1 MDLGHP
7 GRLTRATRLRVTLA
21 ASRRAL
27 DCTPAR
33 LVTPLHM
40 PNTPPAASPPSLL
53 SVIVPV
59 YNERHTIDTLLRR
72 VLDAPLPIRREV
84 LVGDDGSTD
93 GTRDLLDRWR
103 GTADVHI
110 EFMPSNVGRG
120 GVIKALWRQA
130 QGSLIIHQDADL
142 EYDPNEYGRLVAP
155 LLADQAD
162 VVYGSRFKGQIAGMR
177 IANGIGNRLLTWS
190 CRMLYGV
197 QITDLM
203 TCYKVYRA
211 SLVDGL
217 KIDADGFDFE
227 AELTARFVQQGA
239 RFAEVPISFS
249 GRTAEEGKKIR
260 AIDALYT
267 TQRLWR
273 SRSRRV
279 S

>member
-1 MDLGHP
+1 MTNQSP
-7 GRLTRATRLRVTLA
+7 AV
-21 ASRRAL
+21 
-27 DCTPAR
+27 TPA
-33 LVTPLHM
+33 P
-40 PNTPPAASPPSLL
+40 LL
-53 SVIVPV
+53 SVLVPV
-59 YNERHTIDTLLRR
+59 YNERHTIDTLLQR
-72 VLDAPLPIRREV
+72 VLDAPLPIDREV

-103 GTADVHI
+103 GRPGVHV
-110 EFMPSNVGRG
+110 EFMPKNVGRG
-120 GVIKALWRQA
+120 GVIKALWTQA
-130 QGSLIIHQDADL
+130 RGSLIIHQDADL
-142 EYDPNEYGRLVAP
+142 EYDPNEYGQLVAP
-155 LLADQAD
+155 LLAGQAD

-190 CRMLYGV
+190 CRLMYGV

-203 TCYKVYRA
+203 TCYKVYRS
-211 SLVDGL
+211 SLVQGL
-217 KIDADGFDFE
+217 RMDADGFDFE

-267 TQRLWR
+267 TQRLWQ
-273 SRSRRV
+273 SRARRV